1 MAVTNGWG
9 QGVENNTIDWG
20 KGSTNNSNN
29 WGSVYGSSAAGD
41 TLLSAA
47 SFSNTYSTEYDGV
60 DDYVATSSTY
70 TELDGDSKITISAWV
85 KVEANTDTLSYLCTT
100 SGGSNFQIG
109 VRLQTT
115 TNTTCWVYVNSAN
128 SSNRASANLGAI
140 KNDGNWHH
148 LLVCLDLSLSGG
160 SECQIYLDSVAK
172 TTSGSYASTT
182 LPNSTSGLH
191 IGTRATHLS
200 SVFGGKID
208 EFAIW
213 SGQDFR
219 TQSDVD
225 TIYNSGVPNDL
236 NSNGLTAP
244 TTWYRFE
251 EGSGTTATDSGSG
264 GNNATL
270 INGTAYST
278 DVPT

>member
-1 MAVTNGWG
+1 M
-9 QGVENNTIDWG
+9 
-20 KGSTNNSNN
+20 SNRYR
-29 WGSVYGSSAAGD
+29 SILSLGSSFEN
-41 TLLSAA
+41 L
-47 SFSNTYSTEYDGV
+47 YSTQYDGV
-60 DDYVATSSTY
+60 DDYVETNSTY
-70 TELDGDSKITISAWV
+70 TELDGDSKITVSAWV
-85 KVEANTDTLSYLCTT
+85 KVETNTDTLSYLCSV
-100 SGGSNFQIG
+100 SGGSNFQFGI
-109 VRLQTT
+109 RLQTT
-115 TNTTCWVYVNSAN
+115 TNTICWVYVNSAN
-128 SSNRASANLGAI
+128 SSNRASATIGAI
-140 KNDGNWHH
+140 KNDGQWHH
-148 LLVCLDLSLSGG
+148 LLVCLDLSLPTF

-182 LPNSTSGLH
+182 LPNATSGLH
-191 IGTRATHLS
+191 IGTRASSLS

-225 TIYNSGVPNDL
+225 TIYNGGVPNDL

-244 TTWYRFE
+244 TSWYRFE
-251 EGSGTTATDSGSG
+251 EGSGTSTSDSGSAG
-264 GNNATL
+264 IDATL

>member
-1 MAVTNGWG
+1 MHLATHGILARP
-9 QGVENNTIDWG
+9 TAT
-20 KGSTNNSNN
+20 S
-29 WGSVYGSSAAGD
+29 
-41 TLLSAA
+41 
-47 SFSNTYSTEYDGV
+47 SFSNTKSLDFDGI

-70 TELDGDSKITISAWV
+70 SELDGDSKITVSAWI
-85 KVEANTDTLSYLCTT
+85 KVETNTDTLSYLCTT

-115 TNTTCWVYVNSAN
+115 TNTICWVYVNSAN
-128 SSNRASANLGAI
+128 SSNRASATIGAI
-140 KNDGNWHH
+140 KNDGQWHH
-148 LLVCLDLSLSGG
+148 LLVCLDLSLSTF

-172 TTSGSYASTT
+172 TTSGSYQGTT

-191 IGTRATHLS
+191 IGTRASSLS

-208 EFAIW
+208 ELAIW

-225 TIYNSGVPNDL
+225 TIYNSGTPNDL

-244 TTWYRFE
+244 TTWYRMGDGDTYPTITDN
-251 EGSGTTATDSGSG
+251 GSGS
-264 GNNATL
+264 N
-270 INGTAYST
+270 NGTMTNMVSGDIVT
-278 DVPT
+278 DVP

>member
-1 MAVTNGWG
+1 M
-9 QGVENNTIDWG
+9 
-20 KGSTNNSNN
+20 
-29 WGSVYGSSAAGD
+29 
-41 TLLSAA
+41 
-47 SFSNTYSTEYDGV
+47 
-60 DDYVATSSTY
+60 
-70 TELDGDSKITISAWV
+70 
-85 KVEANTDTLSYLCTT
+85 SYLCTT

>member
-1 MAVTNGWG
+1 MSDWG
-9 QGVENNTIDWG
+9 QGVVNNTIEWGRGSTNNTIDWG
-20 KGSTNNSNN
+20 KIYADSPS
-29 WGSVYGSSAAGD
+29 GD
-41 TLLSAA
+41 TALKTSGAV
-47 SFSNTYSTEYDGV
+47 FENVYSTEYDGV
-60 DDYVATSSTY
+60 DDYVETNSTY
-70 TELDGDSKITISAWV
+70 TELDGESKITVSAWV
-85 KVEANTDTLSYLCTT
+85 KIDSTSDTLSYLCST
-100 SGGSNFQIG
+100 SGGSNFQLGI
-109 VRLQTT
+109 RLQTS
-115 TNTTCWVYVNSAN
+115 TNTTCWVYVDSATN
-128 SSNRASANLGAI
+128 ANRASASLGAI
-140 KNDGNWHH
+140 RNDGQWHH
-148 LLVCLDLSLSGG
+148 LLVCIDLSLPTF
-160 SECQIYLDSVAK
+160 SECQIYFDSVAL
-172 TTSGSYASTT
+172 TTNGRYLATT
-182 LPNSTSGLH
+182 LPNSTSELH
-191 IGTRATHLS
+191 IGTRASSLS

-264 GNNATL
+264 GNDATL